1 MNEHKKHAR
10 ELILAEA
17 DAVKAMAENLDENF
31 EHAVDAI
38 LICKGRVI
46 VGGMGKS
53 GLIGKKIVATFN
65 STGISSFFLHPAE
78 AMHGDL
84 GLMRADDI
92 LLLISKSGRLGE
104 MEQLISAARRLA
116 VPIIVLCGNID
127 SELYKR
133 ADMPLDCS
141 VEREACPNNLVPTSS
156 STAALVMGD
165 ALAVALLQARNFS
178 AEDFATFHPGGSLGN
193 RLLTKVSDVHH
204 DGNELPI
211 VKQDATMNDMILQM
225 TSKRLGCVVT
235 VDDSGKLLGIF
246 TDGDLRRIAEQSDSF
261 YKLTASDV
269 MIQNPKSVDAEA
281 LLDRALQMMEQYSIS
296 QLPTVDTTNKL
307 RGIVHLHD
315 ILKSKLV

>member
-1 MNEHKKHAR
+1 MSKFKKQAKDV
-10 ELILAEA
+10 ILLEAE
-17 DAVKAMAENLDENF
+17 AVKAMADNLDENF
-31 EHAVDAI
+31 DRAVESI
-38 LICKGRVI
+38 LLCKGRVI
-46 VGGMGKS
+46 VAGMGKS

-84 GLMRADDI
+84 GLMRDDDI
-92 LLLISKSGRLGE
+92 IMLISKSGRLGE
-104 MEQLISAARRLA
+104 MEQLISTARRLA
-116 VPIIVLCGNID
+116 VPIIVLCGTID
-127 SELYKR
+127 SELYQR

-141 VEREACPNNLVPTSS
+141 VKREACPNNLVPTSS

-178 AEDFATFHPGGSLGN
+178 AEDFANFHPGGSLGR

-204 DGNELPI
+204 DGGEIPI

-246 TDGDLRRIAEQSDSF
+246 TDGDLRRLAEQSNSF
-261 YKLTASDV
+261 YKLKASDV

-281 LLDRALQMMEQYSIS
+281 LLDRALQMMEQYAIS
-296 QLPTVDTTNKL
+296 QLPTVDVTGKL
-307 RGIVHLHD
+307 CGVVHLHD